1 MENRDVQTSPKVYAR
16 IGGALYLIMIALGI
30 FIQAFVKGS
39 IVVPGNPAAT
49 AANLKSMEFLWRLG
63 IAGDLLMSLCTV
75 ALTFILYVLLKP
87 VSRNL
92 ALLSTF
98 FGLLATAVQAGYSLL
113 LVEALFPVGNAEY
126 LKAFTPEQLN
136 AMVSLTLKSH
146 EIGFGIVLLL
156 FGPFFL
162 VSGYLIYKSTYFPRA
177 VGILYQIGGVAYIVN
192 GFVLILA
199 PGFAGQ
205 IFAVIVLPAFIGEAS
220 FCLWLLM
227 RGVNMEKWE
236 AKTAELND

>member
-1 MENRDVQTSPKVYAR
+1 MENQKVQGSPKVYAR
-16 IGGALYLIMIALGI
+16 IGGTLYLMMIALGI
-30 FIQAFVKGS
+30 FIQAFVKGR
-39 IVVPGNPAAT
+39 IVVSGNAAAT
-49 AANLKSMEFLWRLG
+49 AANLRSMESLWRLG
-63 IAGDLLMSLCTV
+63 IAGDLLMSLFTV
-75 ALTFILYVLLKP
+75 ALTFILYVLLRP

-92 ALLSTF
+92 ALLATF

-113 LVEALFPVGNAEY
+113 LVEALFPLGNAEY

-162 VSGYLIYKSTYFPRA
+162 VAGYLIYKSTYFPRA
-177 VGILYQIGGVAYIVN
+177 IGILYQIGGTAYIVN

-199 PGFAGQ
+199 PVFAGQ
-205 IFAVIVLPAFIGEAS
+205 ILAVIVLPAFVGEAS
-220 FCLWLLM
+220 FSLWLLI
-227 RGVNMEKWE
+227 RGVNMEKW
-236 AKTAELND
+236 KVKSG